1 MEFHPL
7 RMSPSKAI
15 PLNVLQVIPALDA
28 GGAERTAVDVAR
40 AVVEAG
46 GKAWI
51 ATKGGRLAAEAVKA
65 GAVIVEGPYETKNPL
80 TIWRNAATLADLARK
95 ENIAIIHARSRAPAW
110 SAYLAAQRTG
120 AKYVATYHGIYNAK
134 SGLKRWYNGIMAR
147 GDAVIANSHFTAD
160 HVLNEHKVDKAKL
173 HVIPRGI
180 DVDGFTP
187 ERVTNE
193 RIETLRKQWGLEGG
207 RPVILMPGRL
217 TRWKGQLVFIEALA
231 KLPDRDFEAVMVGD
245 AQERDSYVDELRTAL
260 AKHNLTDL
268 VRIPGHCSDMPAAFM
283 VADIIVTPSIE
294 PEAFGRVAVEA
305 QAMGKPVVASRLGA
319 QSETVVDGVTGFLF
333 PPGDGGALAQG
344 ITRAL
349 ALSPDARR
357 AMAKAARER
366 VLATYSVRA
375 MCAATLKVYDGL
387 LKAR

>member
-1 MEFHPL
+1 
-7 RMSPSKAI
+7 MSPPKAI

-51 ATKGGRLAAEAVKA
+51 ATRGGRLAAEAAKA
-65 GAVIVEGPYETKNPL
+65 GAVIVEGPFETKNPL
-80 TIWRNAATLADLARK
+80 TIWCNAATLADLVRS
-95 ENIAIIHARSRAPAW
+95 ENIAVIHARSRAPAW
-110 SAYLAAQRTG
+110 SAYLAARRTG

-160 HVLNEHKVDKAKL
+160 HVLKEHKVDKAKL

-193 RIETLRKQWGLEGG
+193 RTETLRKQWSLKGG
-207 RPVILMPGRL
+207 RPVIVMPGRL

-231 KLPDRDFEAVMVGD
+231 RLADHNVEAVMVGD
-245 AQERDSYVDELRTAL
+245 AQERDAYVEELHARVTQLDL
-260 AKHNLTDL
+260 AAITH
-268 VRIPGHCSDMPAAFM
+268 IPGHCSDMPAAFM
-283 VADIIVTPSIE
+283 LADVIVTPSIE

-319 QSETVVDGVTGFLF
+319 QTETVVDGVTGFLF
-333 PPGDGGALAQG
+333 PPGDAAALAQG

-349 ALSPDARR
+349 ALSPDARQ
-357 AMAKAARER
+357 AMAKTARER

-375 MCAATLKVYDGL
+375 MCAATLNVYDGL